1 MTEDNKNINED
12 DIAKRLDDMDQGVN
26 TNTHKSV
33 SNEADAM
40 ENTINKQGLGSVD
53 MNSFGPATPEK
64 SDTILGWHAVNL
76 TDLPSRGKFYPADLR
91 LHIRS
96 AKAAEIRH
104 FSTMD
109 ESNYLD
115 MEEKLNSI
123 IESCC
128 KLETDTKRLSYKDVL
143 EEDRIILLLKV
154 RDLTFPEPEN
164 KIILKGKMTES
175 NKQVEIELS
184 TRYMVSNKVPE
195 EIENYYSTQERTY
208 VIKTRSAGTVRMHP
222 PTIGVMQEITK
233 YLKGRQEKGAEYDKA
248 FIQVLPYLISDWRA
262 LNSKK
267 IFELEIEYNG
277 WDKRKFMV
285 IYRLA
290 ERMKIGIETTLE
302 KEIDGEIAKAP
313 LDFPGGIK
321 SLFIIS
327 DLAGELL

>member
-1 MTEDNKNINED
+1 MTEDNKNMNDED
-12 DIAKRLDDMDQGVN
+12 LAKKLDAMDQGIN
-26 TNTHKSV
+26 TNTRDSV

-40 ENTINKQGLGSVD
+40 ESAIDAQGLGRVD
-53 MNSFGPATPEK
+53 MNSFGPATPER
-64 SDTILGWHAVNL
+64 SDNILGWHDVNL
-76 TDLPSRGKFYPADLR
+76 ADLPSKGKFYPADLR
-91 LHIRS
+91 MQIRS

-109 ESNYLD
+109 EANYLD

-128 KLETDTKRLSYKDVL
+128 KLESGTRRLSYKDVL

-164 KIILKGKMTES
+164 KIILKGKMSES
-175 NKQVEIELS
+175 NKPVEIELS
-184 TRYMVSNKVPE
+184 TRYMVSNEVPE
-195 EIENYYSTQERTY
+195 EIEKYYSAQERTY
-208 VIKTRSAGTVRMHP
+208 VIKTRSAGTVKMHP

-233 YLKGRQEKGAEYDKA
+233 YLKDRQEKGAEYDKA

-262 LNSKK
+262 LNLKK
-267 IFELEIEYNG
+267 IFELEIEYKG
-277 WDKRKFMV
+277 WDERKFMV
-285 IYRLA
+285 VYRLA

-302 KEIDGEIAKAP
+302 KEIDGEVAKAP
-313 LDFPGGIK
+313 LNFPGGIK

>member
-1 MTEDNKNINED
+1 MDNENKNMNQED
-12 DIAKRLDDMDQGVN
+12 LARQLDAKDQGIN
-26 TNTHKSV
+26 TNAHQNV
-33 SNEADAM
+33 DAEADAI
-40 ENTINKQGLGSVD
+40 ENVIDSKGLGRVD
-53 MNSFGPATPEK
+53 MSNFVPETPES
-64 SDTILGWHAVNL
+64 SDNILGWHTVNL
-76 TDLPSRGKFYPADLR
+76 EDLPSMGKFYPAEFKLQ
-91 LHIRS
+91 IRS

-109 ESNYLD
+109 EANYLD

-123 IESCC
+123 VESCC
-128 KLETDTKRLSYKDVL
+128 KLEAGTKRLSFKDLL
-143 EEDRIILLLKV
+143 EEDRIVLLLKV

-164 KIILKGKMTES
+164 KIILKGKMEES

-184 TRYMVSNKVPE
+184 TRYLVPNQVPE
-195 EIENYYSTQERTY
+195 EIEKYYSAAERTY

-233 YLKGRQEKGAEYDKA
+233 YLKDRQEKGIDFDKA
-248 FIQVLPYLISDWRA
+248 FIQVLPYIVSDWRN
-262 LNSKK
+262 LNMKK
-267 IFELEIEYNG
+267 IFELEIDYKG
-277 WDKRKFMV
+277 WDEKKFMV

-290 ERMKIGIETTLE
+290 ERMKIGVETTLE
-302 KEIDGEIAKAP
+302 KEIDGEVAKAP

>member
-1 MTEDNKNINED
+1 MTEDNKNEED
-12 DIAKRLDDMDQGVN
+12 LAKKLDDMDRGVN

-33 SNEADAM
+33 SNDVDAM
-40 ENTINKQGLGSVD
+40 ENVINKQGLGRVN
-53 MNSFGPATPEK
+53 MNSFGPATPER
-64 SDTILGWHAVNL
+64 SDNILGWHDVNL
-76 TDLPSRGKFYPADLR
+76 ADLPSKGKFYPVDLR
-91 LHIRS
+91 MQIRS

-109 ESNYLD
+109 ESNYID
-115 MEEKLNSI
+115 MEDKLNSI

-128 KLETDTKRLSYKDVL
+128 KLETATKRLSYKDVL
-143 EEDRIILLLKV
+143 EEDRIILLLKI

-184 TRYMVSNKVPE
+184 TRYMVSNEVPE
-195 EIENYYSTQERTY
+195 EIEKYYSIQERTY

-222 PTIGVMQEITK
+222 PTIGIMQEITK
-233 YLKGRQEKGAEYDKA
+233 YLKDRQEKGAEYDKA
-248 FIQVLPYLISDWRA
+248 FIQVLPYMISDWRV

-267 IFELEIEYNG
+267 IFELEIQYKG
-277 WDKRKFMV
+277 WDERKFMV

-313 LDFPGGIK
+313 LNFPGGIK

>member
-1 MTEDNKNINED
+1 MTEDNKNEED
-12 DIAKRLDDMDQGVN
+12 LAKKLDDMDRGVN

-33 SNEADAM
+33 SNDVDAM
-40 ENTINKQGLGSVD
+40 ENVINKQGLGRVD
-53 MNSFGPATPEK
+53 MNSFGPATPER
-64 SDTILGWHAVNL
+64 SDNILGWHDVNL
-76 TDLPSRGKFYPADLR
+76 ADLPSKGKFYPVDLR
-91 LHIRS
+91 MQIRS

-109 ESNYLD
+109 ESNYID
-115 MEEKLNSI
+115 MEDKLNSI

-128 KLETDTKRLSYKDVL
+128 KLETATKRLSYKDVL
-143 EEDRIILLLKV
+143 EEDRIILLLKI

-184 TRYMVSNKVPE
+184 TRYMVSNEVPE
-195 EIENYYSTQERTY
+195 EIEKYYSIQERTY

-233 YLKGRQEKGAEYDKA
+233 YLKDRQEKGAEYDKA
-248 FIQVLPYLISDWRA
+248 FIQVLPYMISDWRV

-267 IFELEIEYNG
+267 IFELEIQYKG
-277 WDKRKFMV
+277 WDERKFMV

-313 LDFPGGIK
+313 LNFPGGIK